1 MAFHSAKKVEKKMV
15 RSSNGRFV
23 PYEDTS
29 NLLGIKLFI
38 SIVPLG
44 QATNVVK
51 MLEKAGVNYNVIT
64 QGEGTGAK
72 FVPNLVNDNKKQ
84 IVFSFVREDMTEVV
98 KKILKKRFSTSKASN
113 GISFSIKLTS
123 VMGVS
128 IYKFLSNSRKV
139 SGK

>member
-1 MAFHSAKKVEKKMV
+1 MAFLKKKPEQKKLV
-15 RSSNGRFV
+15 RNTSGRFV
-23 PYEDTS
+23 PYEETN
-29 NLLGIKLFI
+29 NLLGLKLFI

-44 QATNVVK
+44 QASGIVKILENV
-51 MLEKAGVNYNVIT
+51 GVNYNVIT

-72 FVPNLVNDNKKQ
+72 FIPNLVNDNKKQ

-98 KKILKKRFSTSKASN
+98 KKVLKERFSVSKASN
-113 GISFSIKLTS
+113 GISFSVKLTS

-128 IYKFLSNSRKV
+128 IYKFLSNTRKV

>member
-1 MAFHSAKKVEKKMV
+1 MAFRKKNPEQKKLV
-15 RSSNGRFV
+15 RSLNGRFV
-23 PYEDTS
+23 PYEETN
-29 NLLGIKLFI
+29 NLLGLKLFI

-44 QATNVVK
+44 QAQGIVK
-51 MLEKAGVNYNVIT
+51 ILENIGVNYNVIT

-98 KKILKKRFSTSKASN
+98 KKVLRERFSISKVSN

-128 IYKFLSNSRKV
+128 IYKFLSNTRKV
-139 SGK
+139 TGK